1 MCSKFILKNSSVAG
15 HSFIRLN
22 VRYYYCGSPAVV
34 KFDEVYEIVIE
45 CNILEISGFLCRIFP
60 SRVNSTTLTFNYNET
75 REERELDPI
84 LSSCVENFRE
94 FSLVTFSVPP
104 SLSLGDIGCA
114 LFVMC

>member
-1 MCSKFILKNSSVAG
+1 MMEFHWIL
-15 HSFIRLN
+15 
-22 VRYYYCGSPAVV
+22 
-34 KFDEVYEIVIE
+34 YEIVIE
-45 CNILEISGFLCRIFP
+45 CNILEISGFLDLCRIFP
-60 SRVNSTTLTFNYNET
+60 SSGQFNHTFNHNET